1 MLIQFIISNYKSIR
15 EPQKLNMVPGSF
27 KIHPT
32 HIYKEKDSIDVLRAT
47 AIYGANGAGKS
58 NLVRGLD
65 FLQRFVTEGTRDIDE
80 EIGIQKFK
88 LNSVY
93 EDKPTTFQV
102 DFKQNNQAYSYYIEI
117 NHDVII
123 EESLIKVI
131 PKKRNATIFE
141 RKSTKNSNTLNF
153 GSELMSNKK
162 DELKREIYEEELR
175 YNQPFLLEGRNK
187 RIEEISLPFQWF
199 DKTLRIVYP
208 QSEFGGLISSMAN
221 DEKFRKKVN
230 QLVKFSDTG
239 IKELKLV
246 KVDVDSLFSID
257 EADHKKKVLSKVSKT
272 MNSKVIG
279 RDGSFYDIY
288 LNEESN
294 EIEAAKLIASRIGKT
309 GEEVNFELLEESSGT
324 QRFIDILPA
333 LVQTIYEGK
342 VYVIDEI
349 NRSIHPILIHEIL
362 SEYLDSDNNLSKG
375 QMIFTSHESSLLN
388 LELFRQ
394 DEIWFVEKDKD
405 GSSNLYSLAE
415 FKPRYDLDIRKGYL
429 QGKFGA
435 IPFLFDHEKIN
446 W

>member
-1 MLIQFIISNYKSIR
+1 MLIQFIISNFKSIR
-15 EPQKLNMVPGSF
+15 EPQKLSMVPGAF
-27 KIHPT
+27 KIHPS

-58 NLVRGLD
+58 NFVRGLD
-65 FLQRFVTEGTRDIDE
+65 FLRHLVTEGTRDIDE

-88 LNSVY
+88 LDSTY
-93 EDKPTTFQV
+93 DDKPTTFQI
-102 DFKQNNQAYSYYIEI
+102 DFKQKNQAYSYYIEI
-117 NHDVII
+117 NKDVIL

-131 PKKRNATIFE
+131 PKKRNTTIFE
-141 RKSTKNSNTLNF
+141 RKSTKASNSLRF

-187 RIEEISLPFQWF
+187 RIEEISIPFQWF
-199 DKTLRIVYP
+199 DKTLEIVYP
-208 QSEFGGLISSMAN
+208 QSEYAGLISSMAN
-221 DEKFRKKVN
+221 DEKFRDKVN

-257 EADHKKKVLSKVSKT
+257 EADHKKRVLSRVSKT
-272 MNSKVIG
+272 TNTKVMG

-288 LNEESN
+288 LNEGSN
-294 EIEAAKLIASRIGKT
+294 EVEAAKITTSRKGQS
-309 GEEVNFELLEESSGT
+309 GQDVNFELFEESSGT

-349 NRSIHPILIHEIL
+349 NRSIHPILIHEIM
-362 SEYLDSDNNLSKG
+362 SEYLASDNTISKG

-388 LELFRQ
+388 LDLLRQ
-394 DEIWFVEKDKD
+394 DEIWFVEKDKE

-435 IPFLFDHEKIN
+435 IPFLFDHKKIN